1 MLIIIPLPLF
11 FAQTVF
17 GVGGLTAW
25 VVIGMIWAFCSAI
38 AVVLYP
44 LYESRQALLLIC
56 RGIVKVSGTN
66 FSRSPLCPSLIS
78 TCPIPIGYFSEG
90 KWEVR
95 ASRKDN
101 ERMIAMKDHVTN
113 RCRRTEL
120 GNVR

>member
-1 MLIIIPLPLF
+1 MDHIADCLVSCLQTLVMLIIIPFPLF

-56 RGIVKVSGTN
+56 RSIIKVSAAR
-66 FSRSPLCPSLIS
+66 F
-78 TCPIPIGYFSEG
+78 
-90 KWEVR
+90 R
-95 ASRKDN
+95 AHFC
-101 ERMIAMKDHVTN
+101 A
-113 RCRRTEL
+113 CC
-120 GNVR
+120 

>member
-56 RGIVKVSGTN
+56 RGIVKVGALRFYT
-66 FSRSPLCPSLIS
+66 
-78 TCPIPIGYFSEG
+78 
-90 KWEVR
+90 R
-95 ASRKDN
+95 ASSLLLIGTSPQQDAFAKGSGKFVHPEKTMN
-101 ERMIAMKDHVTN
+101 A
-113 RCRRTEL
+113 
-120 GNVR
+120 